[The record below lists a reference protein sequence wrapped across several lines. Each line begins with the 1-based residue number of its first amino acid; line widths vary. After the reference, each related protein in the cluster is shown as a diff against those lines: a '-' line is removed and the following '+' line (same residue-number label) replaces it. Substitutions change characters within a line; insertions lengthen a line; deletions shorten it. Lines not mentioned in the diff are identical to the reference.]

1 MEISRIHQL
10 TDEVIGQIAAGEVVE
25 RPASA
30 IKELVENS
38 MDAGA
43 TAISVEIRDGG
54 VSFLKV
60 TDNGKGILPQDIRLA
75 FARHATSKI
84 RNASDIYGVRTLGFR
99 GEALASV
106 AAVSRVQ
113 LVTRARGNETGIMA
127 VNEAG
132 VITELKDAACPEGT
146 SITVKDLFFNAP
158 VRLKF
163 LRKPAFETAAVS
175 DLIAALIISHPE
187 ISFRFKADGKTIYF
201 SAGDGTIDSAVLCVF
216 GLDVLRQLK
225 KVSGSMSGVMLD
237 GFVGVGELAR
247 GNRSRQ
253 YFFLNGRL
261 MKSSLLS
268 GALENA
274 CRQRIMTGRFPI
286 CMLFITMPY
295 ENVDVNVH
303 PNKWEVRFSDERGV
317 RNAVETLIFEALNK
331 QGILESTPNLFSPAS
346 LPDENTPSLRQPANI
361 TVSGTI
367 PADEPAKDLPSAE
380 KGPSCPEP
388 VSDSPSHSM
397 TRAET
402 PSLRSSEKK
411 PSDIKPEKAASPE
424 TESKQDVSVSPSAG
438 IIGLAD
444 LLRSITGSQTGNS
457 DTNKVPPSV
466 DPAQVH
472 SAQDPGLPGFAPEK
486 GPLHTT
492 PPISSPAYT
501 PRPDI
506 SVPISHVAEPNAEY
520 HAEIPS
526 CIAQDDLCSAAG
538 KTERA
543 EVRYIGVVFNTYI
556 LLEYQD
562 RMLFCDQHAAHERLL
577 YERLVRESEQN
588 GILSQELMIPLLID
602 LSPASYAVYSEN
614 TDLLRE
620 AGFDSEDFGDMQVKL
635 LGVPVILGQPQV
647 QRCFM
652 DALDELARTGSYSHQ
667 DRVSRIMQTACKHAI
682 KGGEEVN
689 PIQLSGLIRSILEAR
704 IPPTCPHGR
713 PLFIDVKK
721 HDLEKRFKR
730 IQD

>member
-146 SITVKDLFFNAP
+146 SITVKDLFYNAP

-216 GLDVLRQLK
+216 GLDVLKQLK

-274 CRQRIMTGRFPI
+274 CRQRVMTGRFPI

-331 QGILESTPNLFSPAS
+331 QGILENTPGLFSSAA
-346 LPDENTPSLRQPANI
+346 LPDENTPPPRQPASI

-367 PADEPAKDLPSAE
+367 QADEPA
-380 KGPSCPEP
+380 GN
-388 VSDSPSHSM
+388 
-397 TRAET
+397 TF
-402 PSLRSSEKK
+402 SSEKEPSRPESVRTPSSRTGITASSPRADENK
-411 PSDIKPEKAASPE
+411 PSDTKPEKAASPE
-424 TESKQDVSVSPSAG
+424 TALKQDASVSPSAG

-444 LLRSITGSQTGNS
+444 LLRSITGSQQRVS
-457 DTNKVPPSV
+457 SSEAHESMPP
-466 DPAQVH
+466 DPAGIH
-472 SAQDPGLPGFAPEK
+472 PKQDPGLPGFAPEIR
-486 GPLHTT
+486 PEQSVC
-492 PPISSPAYT
+492 PISPASSA
-501 PRPDI
+501 PGPII
-506 SVPISHVAEPNAEY
+506 SAPVSRVAEPNKEY
-520 HAEIPS
+520 HNETPP
-526 CIAQDDLCSAAG
+526 IAGQEDLLSAAG
-538 KTERA
+538 NAARA
-543 EVRYIGVVFNTYI
+543 EVRYIGVVFNTYV

-588 GILSQELMIPLLID
+588 GVLSQELMIPLLID

-652 DALDELARTGSYSHQ
+652 DALDELAHTGSYSRQ

-689 PIQLSGLIRSILEAR
+689 PIQLTGLIRSILEAR

-713 PLFIDVKK
+713 PLFIDVTK

>member
-60 TDNGKGILPQDIRLA
+60 TDNGKGILSQDIRLA

-127 VNEAG
+127 INEAG

-163 LRKPAFETAAVS
+163 LRKPSFETAAVS

-201 SAGDGTIDSAVLCVF
+201 SAGDGTVDSAVLCVF
-216 GLDVLRQLK
+216 GLDVLKQLN

-274 CRQRIMTGRFPI
+274 CRQRVMTGRFPI

-331 QGILESTPNLFSPAS
+331 QGILENTPNLFSSAA
-346 LPDENTPSLRQPANI
+346 LPDENTPPSRQPASI

-367 PADEPAKDLPSAE
+367 QPDEPVESMSTAE
-380 KGPSCPEP
+380 KGPHCPESVP
-388 VSDSPSHSM
+388 ISRGMTEMAASSPL
-397 TRAET
+397 TD
-402 PSLRSSEKK
+402 EKK
-411 PSDIKPEKAASPE
+411 PSNTKIDKASSSETDLGQNKP
-424 TESKQDVSVSPSAG
+424 VSPSAG

-444 LLRSITGSQTGNS
+444 LLRSITGSQHVTSNAANDS
-457 DTNKVPPSV
+457 MPI
-466 DPAQVH
+466 DPVEIH
-472 SAQDPGLPGFAPEK
+472 PAQDPGLPGFAPEIR
-486 GPLHTT
+486 PAQSVST
-492 PPISSPAYT
+492 ISSEPSA
-501 PRPDI
+501 PV
-506 SVPISHVAEPNAEY
+506 SVTSASVSRVAEPNAEY
-520 HAEIPS
+520 HNEMPS
-526 CIAQDDLCSAAG
+526 VTGQEDLISTAG

-543 EVRYIGVVFNTYI
+543 EVRYIGVVFNTYV

-577 YERLVRESEQN
+577 YERLIRESEQN
-588 GILSQELMIPLLID
+588 GVLSQELMIPLLID
-602 LSPASYAVYSEN
+602 LSPASYAIYFEN
-614 TDLLRE
+614 IDLMRE

-652 DALDELARTGSYSHQ
+652 DALDELARTGSYSRQ
-667 DRVSRIMQTACKHAI
+667 DRISRIMQTACKHAI

-689 PIQLSGLIRSILEAR
+689 PIQLTGLIRSILEAR

-713 PLFIDVKK
+713 PLFIDVTK